1 MSPWSQNGGATDGS
15 QAAVSRVVL
24 LGASNLTK
32 GIGTVLAT
40 ARRCWDGPLEVFAAL
55 GHGRSFGRASRV
67 LGRQLPGILECGL
80 WEALATSARCPTA
93 TLVTDIGNDI
103 LYEEPVAQISEW
115 LEACFDR
122 LTALRGPVVVTQLPL
137 DNLRSLSR
145 ARYLLLRS
153 LMVPGCRL
161 SLEAVS
167 ERVHAVNEVVR
178 RLAAER
184 QFQLV
189 PQRTEWYGFDAA
201 AHPLGPT
208 ARRLGHDSASLDRRA
223 GSGSRPERGAVAH
236 LVSPIAHPGR
246 AAAVGTQA
254 ASAAT
259 NGPVCRRHHGF
270 DLLNAPCADCRLR
283 AATRFDNRSYAPVR
297 LLNRIARPHGVRHAT
312 RRRA

>member
-1 MSPWSQNGGATDGS
+1 MSSGSQSGSAPDGS

-80 WEALATSARCPTA
+80 WDALATSSQRPTA

-103 LYEEPVAQISEW
+103 LYEEPVAQISAW

-122 LTALRGPVVVTQLPL
+122 LTVLRGPVVVTQLPL

-161 SLEAVS
+161 SLEAVG
-167 ERVHAVNEVVR
+167 ERVHAVNEVVQ

-189 PQRTEWYGFDAA
+189 PQRSRVVRVRCA
-201 AHPLGPT
+201 AHPLGPA
-208 ARRLGHDSASLDRRA
+208 ARRLGCDSSSLDHRA
-223 GSGSRPERGAVAH
+223 PRGSCPARGAVAH
-236 LVSPIAHPGR
+236 LVSPVAHPGR
-246 AAAVGTQA
+246 TAAVGTQA
-254 ASAAT
+254 ASVAT
-259 NGPVCRRHHGF
+259 NRPLRRRHHAC
-270 DLLNAPCADCRLR
+270 DLLNAWRGLPTR
-283 AATRFDNRSYAPVR
+283 ATDA
-297 LLNRIARPHGVRHAT
+297 LC
-312 RRRA
+312 